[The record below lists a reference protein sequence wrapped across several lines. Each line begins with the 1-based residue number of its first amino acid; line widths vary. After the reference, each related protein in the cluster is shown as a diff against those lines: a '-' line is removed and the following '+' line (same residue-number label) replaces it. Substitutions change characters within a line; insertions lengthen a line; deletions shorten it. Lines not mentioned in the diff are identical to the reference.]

1 MAVGLLGQVRE
12 IPVNLGLP
20 WRSAKASRGGCEKR
34 EGSDQGVFWW
44 RRDGGSVSGGVK
56 TRLMSPRGEEMRL
69 KELRAGVRVVVSLMH
84 DGLPGWLVKPHCR
97 VRL

>member
-1 MAVGLLGQVRE
+1 M
-12 IPVNLGLP
+12 
-20 WRSAKASRGGCEKR
+20 
-34 EGSDQGVFWW
+34 
-44 RRDGGSVSGGVK
+44 SGGVK

-84 DGLPGWLVKPHCR
+84 DGLPRWLVKPHCR